1 MSVGIFTPD
10 SFLQRWSDKL
20 SRLTLSRSVAIG
32 LAVAAVA
39 SCVATYLVL
48 TRRSADINTVYWLL
62 NLDLV
67 LLLLLGTV
75 ISRQLVKIWSE
86 KKRGVAGSRL
96 HIRLVL
102 AFSLMAA
109 APAILMAVF
118 SSIFLYFGVQA
129 WFNDRVS
136 TAVNSSLAVAQA
148 YLKEHREVMRADV
161 MAMAYDLNR
170 DVRYLDENPQAFS
183 QLIQTQS
190 SIRNLPEAVVFRSN
204 GDILSRSR
212 MALMLEMETLPK
224 DLMKRADGGEV
235 VLVTGGSSDRIR
247 ALVKLERFFDAYLYV
262 GRLVDGSVLQ
272 HMETA
277 ERAVKE
283 YTTLDGRKSRVQIAM
298 TAMFAAI
305 SLLLLM
311 AAVWFGLVFSEQLVA
326 PISALIRAAE
336 KVRGGDLSARVP
348 DVSGA
353 PSEQDDEIVLL
364 GRAFNRMTSQL
375 QSQQKELLAANRML
389 DERRRFTEAVLAS
402 ASSGIIGLDRQ
413 GRITLANLRAGE
425 LLLGGANDDT
435 LGLNGRRLADFIPE
449 AEDVFLRASGDIDRP
464 AQAQLDYAAGSGPRR
479 TVLLRITAEQG
490 GNGAVATLDDISAL
504 VSAQRNA
511 AWADVARRIAHE
523 IKNPLT
529 PIQLSAERLRRKYL
543 PQIKDDPETF
553 AKCTDTIIRQ
563 VGDIGHMVSEFSAY
577 ARMPVS
583 VKKTENVAEICHD
596 ALSLQQHAYPD
607 IDFDFEAD
615 ETELPANCDRSQLT
629 QVLNNLL
636 INAVDSVHE
645 RLQAVPAPSGRVS
658 MQVGSKAGNI
668 VISVRDN
675 GIGLPEKVRDQLLEP
690 YVTTKKKGSGL
701 GLAIVKKIM
710 EDHEGSIEISDY
722 HDEGVKSGAKAVIVF
737 PRDVLAG
744 EAKP

>member
-1 MSVGIFTPD
+1 MSTSLFAPD
-10 SFLQRWSDKL
+10 TFLYRLSQRL
-20 SRLTLSRSVAIG
+20 SRLTLSRQVAVY

-39 SCVATYLVL
+39 SCVATYIAI
-48 TRRSADINTVYWLL
+48 TRRSADINTIYWLL

-67 LLLLLGTV
+67 LLLMLGTV
-75 ISRQLVKIWSE
+75 IARQAVRLWSE

-136 TAVNSSLAVAQA
+136 TAVNESLAVAQA
-148 YLKEHREVMRADV
+148 YLREHREVMRADV
-161 MAMAYDLNR
+161 MAMAFDLNR
-170 DVRYLDENPQAFS
+170 DARFLDENPQAFA

-190 SIRNLPEAVVFRSN
+190 AIRNLPEALIFRSN
-204 GDILSRSR
+204 GDVLARSR
-212 MALMLEMETLPK
+212 MALVLEMEDLPK
-224 DLMKRADGGEV
+224 DLMKRADEGEV
-235 VLVTGGSSDRIR
+235 VLVTGGSRDRIR

-272 HMETA
+272 HMATA

-298 TAMFAAI
+298 TAMFGAI
-305 SLLLLM
+305 SLLLLL
-311 AAVWFGLVFSEQLVA
+311 AAVWVGLVFSEQLVA
-326 PISALIRAAE
+326 PISALIGAAE

-348 DVSGA
+348 DVTLS
-353 PSEQDDEIVLL
+353 PSDQDDEIVLL

-402 ASSGIIGLDRQ
+402 ASSGIIGLDRL
-413 GRITLANLRAGE
+413 GRITLANLRAEE
-425 LLLGGANDDT
+425 LLLGASNDDDAA
-435 LGLNGRRLADFIPE
+435 LNGRRLSDFIPE
-449 AEDVFLRASGDIDRP
+449 AEDVFVRASGETDKP
-464 AQAQLDYAAGSGPRR
+464 AQVQLEFSAAGSGPRR
-479 TVLLRITAEQG
+479 TLLLRITAEQG
-490 GNGAVATLDDISAL
+490 GSGAVATLDDISAL

-543 PQIKDDPETF
+543 PQIKEDPETF

-563 VGDIGHMVSEFSAY
+563 VADIGHMVGEFSAY

-583 VKKTENVAEICHD
+583 VRKTENVTEICRD
-596 ALSLQQHAYPD
+596 ALVLQQQAYPD
-607 IDFDFEAD
+607 IHFSFDAD
-615 ETELPANCDRSQLT
+615 PKELVASVDRSQLT

-636 INAVDSVHE
+636 INAVDSVQE
-645 RLQAVPAPSGRVS
+645 RRQQTPEPQGRIALSVLAKGDNAVIAV
-658 MQVGSKAGNI
+658 Q
-668 VISVRDN
+668 DN
-675 GIGLPEKVRDQLLEP
+675 GLGLPEKVRDQLLEP

-710 EDHEGSIEISDY
+710 EDHDGSIEIADY

-737 PRDVLAG
+737 PRDISAG
-744 EAKP
+744 EKP

>member
-1 MSVGIFTPD
+1 MSVSMFSPD
-10 SFLQRWSDKL
+10 TFLYRLSQRVSL
-20 SRLTLSRSVAIG
+20 LTLSRHVAVF
-32 LAVAAVA
+32 LTVAAIA

-67 LLLLLGTV
+67 LLLMLGTV
-75 ISRQLVKIWSE
+75 IARQVVKLWSE

-96 HIRLVL
+96 HMRLVL

-136 TAVNSSLAVAQA
+136 TAVNESLAVAQA

-170 DVRYLDENPQAFS
+170 DVRFLDENPQAFT
-183 QLIQTQS
+183 QLVQTQS
-190 SIRNLPEAVVFRSN
+190 TIRNLPEAIIFRSN
-204 GDILSRSR
+204 GDVVARSR
-212 MALMLEMETLPK
+212 MALMLEMEQLPK
-224 DLMKRADGGEV
+224 DMIKRADNGEV
-235 VLVTGGSSDRIR
+235 VLATGDSRDRIR
-247 ALVKLERFFDAYLYV
+247 ALVKLDRFFDAYLYV
-262 GRLVDGSVLQ
+262 GRLVDGGVLQ
-272 HMETA
+272 HMATA

-305 SLLLLM
+305 SLLLLL
-311 AAVWFGLVFSEQLVA
+311 AAVWFGLVFSEQLVT
-326 PISALIRAAE
+326 PIRALITAAE
-336 KVRGGDLSARVP
+336 KVRAGDLAARVP
-348 DVSGA
+348 DVGAA
-353 PSEQDDEIVLL
+353 PSEQDDEIVVL

-389 DERRRFTEAVLAS
+389 DDRRRFTEAVLAS
-402 ASSGIIGLDRQ
+402 ASSGIIGLDRS
-413 GRITLANLRAGE
+413 GLITLANFRAGE
-425 LLLGGANDDT
+425 LLMGVANDDDGI
-435 LGLNGRRLADFIPE
+435 LHGRRLADFIPE
-449 AEDVFLRASGDIDRP
+449 AEDVFSRARAGGNDKPVQS
-464 AQAQLDYAAGSGPRR
+464 QLEYAAANGPRR

-490 GNGAVATLDDISAL
+490 GDGAVATLDDISAL

-543 PQIKDDPETF
+543 PQIKEDPETF

-563 VGDIGHMVSEFSAY
+563 VADIGHMVGEFSAY

-583 VKKTENVAEICHD
+583 VKKPENVADICRD
-596 ALSLQQHAYPD
+596 ALVLQQQAYPD
-607 IDFDFEAD
+607 IHFTFEAA
-615 ETELPANCDRSQLT
+615 EKELPANCDRSQLT

-636 INAVDSVHE
+636 INAVDSVQE
-645 RLQAVPAPSGRVS
+645 RCQQTPEPGG
-658 MQVGSKAGNI
+658 QVMLDVAAKGEN
-668 VISVRDN
+668 VIITVRDN
-675 GIGLPEKVRDQLLEP
+675 GMGLPEKVRTQLLEP

-710 EDHEGSIEISDY
+710 EDHDGSIEIEDY
-722 HDEGVKSGAKAVIVF
+722 IDEGVKSGAKAVIVF
-737 PRDVLAG
+737 PRDVSAG
-744 EAKP
+744 DKA

>member
-1 MSVGIFTPD
+1 
-10 SFLQRWSDKL
+10 
-20 SRLTLSRSVAIG
+20 
-32 LAVAAVA
+32 
-39 SCVATYLVL
+39 
-48 TRRSADINTVYWLL
+48 
-62 NLDLV
+62 
-67 LLLLLGTV
+67 
-75 ISRQLVKIWSE
+75 
-86 KKRGVAGSRL
+86 
-96 HIRLVL
+96 
-102 AFSLMAA
+102 
-109 APAILMAVF
+109 
-118 SSIFLYFGVQA
+118 
-129 WFNDRVS
+129 
-136 TAVNSSLAVAQA
+136 
-148 YLKEHREVMRADV
+148 
-161 MAMAYDLNR
+161 
-170 DVRYLDENPQAFS
+170 
-183 QLIQTQS
+183 
-190 SIRNLPEAVVFRSN
+190 
-204 GDILSRSR
+204 
-212 MALMLEMETLPK
+212 LMLEMETLPK

-235 VLVTGGSSDRIR
+235 VLVTGGSRDRIR

-326 PISALIRAAE
+326 PISALIGAAE

-348 DVSGA
+348 DVAGA
-353 PSEQDDEIVLL
+353 PSDQDDEIVLL

-402 ASSGIIGLDRQ
+402 ASSGIIGLDKQ
-413 GRITLANLRAGE
+413 GRITLANVRAGE
-425 LLLGGANDDT
+425 LLLGVANDDA
-435 LGLNGRRLADFIPE
+435 LGLNGRRLAEFIPE
-449 AEDVFLRASGDIDRP
+449 AEDVFLRASGDTDRP

-490 GNGAVATLDDISAL
+490 GSGAVATLDDISAL

-563 VGDIGHMVSEFSAY
+563 VNDIGHMVGEFSAY

-583 VKKTENVAEICHD
+583 VKKPENVAEICHD

-607 IDFDFEAD
+607 IEFDFSAE
-615 ETELPANCDRSQLT
+615 ETEVRANCDRSQLT

-645 RLQAVPAPSGRVS
+645 RLQNTPQPGGRIS

-675 GIGLPEKVRDQLLEP
+675 GMGLPEKVRDQLLEP

-710 EDHEGSIEISDY
+710 EDHEGSIEIGDY
-722 HDEGVKSGAKAVIVF
+722 QDEDVKSGAKAVIVF
-737 PRDVLAG
+737 PRDVSAG

>member
-1 MSVGIFTPD
+1 MSSHRIFRAG
-10 SFLQRWSDKL
+10 SFLDRALQRVS
-20 SRLTLSRSVAIG
+20 SLTLSRHVAVF
-32 LAVAAVA
+32 LTVAAIV
-39 SCVATYLVL
+39 SCVATYLVI

-75 ISRQLVKIWSE
+75 IARQLVKLWGE

-96 HIRLVL
+96 HVCLVL
-102 AFSLMAA
+102 AFSVMAA

-129 WFNDRVS
+129 WFNTRVS
-136 TAVNSSLAVAQA
+136 TAVNESLAVAQA
-148 YLKEHREVMRADV
+148 YLKEHQQVMRADV

-170 DVRYLDENPQAFS
+170 ESRYLEDNPQVFA
-183 QLIQTQS
+183 QIMQTQS
-190 SIRNLPEAVVFRSN
+190 TIRNLPEAVIFRSN
-204 GDILSRSR
+204 GEVLARSR
-212 MALMLEMETLPK
+212 MALLLEMEKLPK
-224 DLMKRADGGEV
+224 DLMKQADDGDV
-235 VLVTGGSSDRIR
+235 VLVTGDSRDRIR
-247 ALVKLERFFDAYLYV
+247 ALVKLDRFFDAYLYV
-262 GRLVDGSVLQ
+262 GRLVDAGVLQ
-272 HMETA
+272 HMTTA

-298 TAMFAAI
+298 TAMFAAV

-311 AAVWFGLVFSEQLVA
+311 AAIWFGLVFSEQLVT
-326 PISALIRAAE
+326 PIRALITAAE
-336 KVRGGDLSARVP
+336 RIRGGDLSTRVAEGGSQP
-348 DVSGA
+348 PED
-353 PSEQDDEIVLL
+353 DDELTIL

-375 QSQQKELLAANRML
+375 QSQQKELLEANRML

-402 ASSGIIGLDRQ
+402 ASSGIIGLDRH
-413 GRITLANLRAGE
+413 GHITLANVRAGE
-425 LLLGGANDDT
+425 LLLGVANDDDA
-435 LGLNGRRLADFIPE
+435 LLHGHRLAEFMPE
-449 AEDVFLRASGDIDRP
+449 AEEVFLSASGERDRP
-464 AQAQLDYAAGSGPRR
+464 AQVQLEYAAGTGPRR

-490 GNGAVATLDDISAL
+490 GDGAVATLDDISAL

-543 PQIKDDPETF
+543 PQIKEDPETF

-563 VGDIGHMVSEFSAY
+563 VSDIGHMVGEFSSY

-583 VKKTENVAEICHD
+583 VKKTENVLDICHS
-596 ALSLQQHAYPD
+596 AWLLQKQAYPD
-607 IDFDFEAD
+607 IHFTFDAD
-615 ETELPANCDRSQLT
+615 AAGELLANCDRSQLT

-645 RLQAVPAPSGRVS
+645 RVS
-658 MQVGSKAGNI
+658 QTPGPQGSIRMYIEMRAGNI
-668 VISVRDN
+668 VVSVEDN
-675 GIGLPEKVRDQLLEP
+675 GLGLPEKVKDQLLEP

-701 GLAIVKKIM
+701 GLAIVKRIM
-710 EDHEGSIEISDY
+710 EDHGGSIEI
-722 HDEGVKSGAKAVIVF
+722 HDRVDDGVKSGAKAAIVF
-737 PRDVLAG
+737 PRDISAG
-744 EAKP
+744 DV

>member
-1 MSVGIFTPD
+1 MSSRSIFVPG
-10 SFLQRWSDKL
+10 SFLDRVLQRLSSLSL
-20 SRLTLSRSVAIG
+20 SRNVAVF
-32 LAVAAVA
+32 LAVAAVV
-39 SCVATYLVL
+39 SCVATYMVL

-102 AFSLMAA
+102 AFSVMAA

-136 TAVNSSLAVAQA
+136 TAVNESLAVAQA
-148 YLKEHREVMRADV
+148 YLNEHREVMRADV
-161 MAMAYDLNR
+161 MAMAYDLTR
-170 DVRYLDENPQAFS
+170 ESRYMDENPERFS
-183 QLIQTQS
+183 QMVQTQS
-190 SIRNLPEAVVFRSN
+190 NIRNLPEAIIFRST
-204 GDILSRSR
+204 GEVLARSR
-212 MALMLEMETLPK
+212 MALVLEMEQLPK

-235 VLVTGGSSDRIR
+235 VLVTGNSRDRIR
-247 ALVKLERFFDAYLYV
+247 ALVKLDRFFDAYLYV
-262 GRLVDGSVLQ
+262 GRLVDGNVLQ
-272 HMETA
+272 HMATA

-305 SLLLLM
+305 ALLLLM
-311 AAVWFGLVFSEQLVA
+311 AAVWFGLVFSEQLVT
-326 PISALIRAAE
+326 PISALITAAE
-336 KVRGGDLSARVP
+336 KIRGGDLSARVP
-348 DVSGA
+348 DTSAGT
-353 PSEQDDEIVLL
+353 PEQDDDIILL

-425 LLLGGANDDT
+425 LLMGAVSNDDGQ
-435 LGLNGRRLADFIPE
+435 LDGRRLAEFIPE
-449 AEDVFLRASGDIDRP
+449 ADDVFTRASGDSGRP
-464 AQAQLDYAAGSGPRR
+464 AQVQVEYAAGTGPRR

-490 GNGAVATLDDISAL
+490 GSGAVATLDDISAL

-543 PQIKDDPETF
+543 PQIKEDPETF

-583 VKKTENVAEICHD
+583 VKKTENVADICHD
-596 ALSLQQHAYPD
+596 TLLFQKQAYPD
-607 IDFDFEAD
+607 IDFTFDSVAK
-615 ETELPANCDRSQLT
+615 ELPANCDRSQLT

-636 INAVDSVHE
+636 INAIDSVHE
-645 RLQAVPAPSGRVS
+645 RLQQAPTPAGRIG
-658 MQVGSKAGNI
+658 MQVDTRGDNV
-668 VISVRDN
+668 VITVRDN
-675 GIGLPEKVRDQLLEP
+675 GTGLPDKVREQILEP

-710 EDHEGSIEISDY
+710 EDHDGSIEIGDFI
-722 HDEGVKSGAKAVIVF
+722 DEGVKSGAKAVIVF
-737 PRDVLAG
+737 PRDVSAG
-744 EAKP
+744 DV

>member
-1 MSVGIFTPD
+1 MSAGIFTQD
-10 SFLQRWSDKL
+10 SFLHKWSDKI
-20 SRLTLSRSVAIG
+20 SRLTLSRSVAVG
-32 LAVAAVA
+32 LTLAAVA
-39 SCVATYLVL
+39 SCVVTYLVL

-62 NLDLV
+62 NLDLI
-67 LLLLLGTV
+67 LLLMLGTV

-136 TAVNSSLAVAQA
+136 TAVNESLAVAQA
-148 YLKEHREVMRADV
+148 YLNEHREVMRADV
-161 MAMAYDLNR
+161 MAMAHDLNR
-170 DVRYLDENPQAFS
+170 DVRFLDENPQALA

-190 SIRNLPEAVVFRSN
+190 SIRNLPEVIIYRSN
-204 GDILSRSR
+204 GDVVSRSR
-212 MALMLEMETLPK
+212 MALMLEMERLPK
-224 DLMKRADGGEV
+224 EMMQRADSGEV
-235 VLVTGGSSDRIR
+235 VLVTGGSQDRIR
-247 ALVKLERFFDAYLYV
+247 ALVKLDRFFDAYLYV

-272 HMETA
+272 HMATA

-305 SLLLLM
+305 ALLLLM

-326 PISALIRAAE
+326 PISALIGTAE
-336 KVRGGDLSARVP
+336 KVRSGDLSARVP
-348 DVSGA
+348 DVTAA

-364 GRAFNRMTSQL
+364 GRAFNRMTQQL
-375 QSQQKELLAANRML
+375 QSQQKELLMANRML

-402 ASSGIIGLDRQ
+402 ASSGIIGLDKQ
-413 GRITLANLRAGE
+413 GQITLANLRAEE
-425 LLLGGANDDT
+425 LLLGAANDDT
-435 LGLNGRRLADFIPE
+435 VMLNGRSLAEFIPE
-449 AEDVFLRASGDIDRP
+449 AAEVFLRASGDTDRP
-464 AQAQLDYAAGSGPRR
+464 AQVQLEYAAGSGPRK
-479 TVLLRITAEQG
+479 TMLLRITAEQG
-490 GNGAVATLDDISAL
+490 GSGAVATLDDISAL

-543 PQIKDDPETF
+543 PQIKEDPETF

-563 VGDIGHMVSEFSAY
+563 VADIGHMVGEFSAY

-583 VKKTENVAEICHD
+583 VKKTENVAEISHD
-596 ALSLQQHAYPD
+596 ALSLQKHAYPD
-607 IDFDFEAD
+607 IHFEF
-615 ETELPANCDRSQLT
+615 ETEEAELFANCDRSQLT

-645 RLQAVPAPSGRVS
+645 RLQSTPEQQGRIW
-658 MQVGSKAGNI
+658 MHVGSRGGNA
-668 VISVRDN
+668 VITVRDN
-675 GIGLPEKVRDQLLEP
+675 GMGLPEKVRDQLLEP

-710 EDHEGSIEISDY
+710 EDHEGSIEIIDLR
-722 HDEGVKSGAKAVIVF
+722 DEDVKTGAKAAIVF
-737 PRDVLAG
+737 PRDVSAG

>member
-1 MSVGIFTPD
+1 MSAGMFTQN
-10 SFLQRWSDKL
+10 SFLHRWSEKI
-20 SRLTLSRSVAIG
+20 SRLTLSRSVAVG
-32 LAVAAVA
+32 LTVAAVA
-39 SCVATYLVL
+39 SCVVTYLVL

-62 NLDLV
+62 NLDLI
-67 LLLLLGTV
+67 LLLMLGTV

-136 TAVNSSLAVAQA
+136 TAVNESLAVAQA
-148 YLKEHREVMRADV
+148 YLNEHREVMRADV
-161 MAMAYDLNR
+161 MAMAHDLNR
-170 DVRYLDENPQAFS
+170 DVRFLDENPQALA

-190 SIRNLPEAVVFRSN
+190 SIRNLPEVIIYRSN
-204 GDILSRSR
+204 GDVVSRSR
-212 MALMLEMETLPK
+212 MALMLEMERLPK
-224 DLMKRADGGEV
+224 EMMQRADSGEV
-235 VLVTGGSSDRIR
+235 VLVTGGSQDRIR
-247 ALVKLERFFDAYLYV
+247 ALVKLDRFFDAYLYV

-272 HMETA
+272 HMATA

-305 SLLLLM
+305 ALLLLM
-311 AAVWFGLVFSEQLVA
+311 AAVWFGLLFSEQLVA
-326 PISALIRAAE
+326 PISALIGAAE
-336 KVRGGDLSARVP
+336 KIRAGDLSARVP
-348 DVSGA
+348 DVTVA

-364 GRAFNRMTSQL
+364 GRAFNRMTQQL

-402 ASSGIIGLDRQ
+402 ASSGIIGLDKQ
-413 GRITLANLRAGE
+413 GKITLANLRAGE
-425 LLLGGANDDT
+425 LLLGAANDDT
-435 LGLNGRRLADFIPE
+435 VMLNGRSLTEFIPE
-449 AEDVFLRASGDIDRP
+449 AADVFLRASGDTDRP
-464 AQAQLDYAAGSGPRR
+464 AQVQLEYAAGSGPRK
-479 TVLLRITAEQG
+479 TMLLRITAEQG

-543 PQIKDDPETF
+543 PQIKEDPETF

-563 VGDIGHMVSEFSAY
+563 VADIGHMVGEFSAY

-583 VKKTENVAEICHD
+583 VKKTENVAEISQD
-596 ALSLQQHAYPD
+596 ALSLQKHAYPD
-607 IDFDFEAD
+607 IQFDFE
-615 ETELPANCDRSQLT
+615 TEDSELFANCDRSQLT

-645 RLQAVPAPSGRVS
+645 RLQSTPEPQGRIW
-658 MQVGSKAGNI
+658 MHVGSRSGNA
-668 VISVRDN
+668 VITVRDN
-675 GIGLPEKVRDQLLEP
+675 GVGLPEKVRDQLLDP

-710 EDHEGSIEISDY
+710 EDHEGSIEIIDY
-722 HDEGVKSGAKAVIVF
+722 HDEDVKTGAKAAIVF
-737 PRDVLAG
+737 PRDVSAG

>member
-1 MSVGIFTPD
+1 MSSYSIFMPG
-10 SFLQRWSDKL
+10 SFLDRLLQRLSSLSL
-20 SRLTLSRSVAIG
+20 SRNVAVF

-39 SCVATYLVL
+39 SCVATYVVL

-102 AFSLMAA
+102 AFSVMAA

-136 TAVNSSLAVAQA
+136 TAVNESLAVAQA
-148 YLKEHREVMRADV
+148 YLNEHREVMRADV

-170 DVRYLDENPQAFS
+170 ESRHLDENPQVFA
-183 QLIQTQS
+183 QIMQTQS
-190 SIRNLPEAVVFRSN
+190 NLRNLPEAIIFRST
-204 GDILSRSR
+204 GEVLARSR
-212 MALMLEMETLPK
+212 MALVLEMERLPK
-224 DLMKRADGGEV
+224 ELMKRADDGEV
-235 VLVTGGSSDRIR
+235 VLVTGDSRDRIR
-247 ALVKLERFFDAYLYV
+247 ALVKLDRFFDAYLYV
-262 GRLVDGSVLQ
+262 GRLVDGNVLL
-272 HMETA
+272 HMATA

-305 SLLLLM
+305 ALLLLL
-311 AAVWFGLVFSEQLVA
+311 AAVWFGLVFSEQLVT
-326 PISALIRAAE
+326 PISALITAAE
-336 KVRGGDLSARVP
+336 KIRGGDLSARVP
-348 DVSGA
+348 DT
-353 PSEQDDEIVLL
+353 PSATPEQDDEIILL

-425 LLLGGANDDT
+425 LLAGGVANDEGD
-435 LGLNGRRLADFIPE
+435 LLHGRRLAEFIPE
-449 AEDVFLRASGDIDRP
+449 ADDVFARASGDSGRP
-464 AQAQLDYAAGSGPRR
+464 AQVQVEYAASSGPRR

-490 GNGAVATLDDISAL
+490 GSGAVATLDDISAL

-543 PQIKDDPETF
+543 PQIKEDPETF

-583 VKKTENVAEICHD
+583 VKKAENVTEFCHD
-596 ALSLQQHAYPD
+596 ALLFQKQAYPD
-607 IDFDFEAD
+607 IEFTFESAAK
-615 ETELPANCDRSQLT
+615 ELHANCDRSQLT

-636 INAVDSVHE
+636 INAIDSVHE
-645 RLQAVPAPSGRVS
+645 RLLQSPEPVGRIH
-658 MQVGSKAGNI
+658 MQVDTRGDNL

-675 GIGLPEKVRDQLLEP
+675 GTGLPDKVREQILEP

-710 EDHEGSIEISDY
+710 EDHDGSIEISDFS
-722 HDEGVKSGAKAVIVF
+722 DEGVKSGAKAVIVF
-737 PRDVLAG
+737 PRDVSAG
-744 EAKP
+744 DV